1 MAKLVLTN
9 AVVKINSVDYSTN
22 INQVE
27 IAVSSDEV
35 DTTAFSSTGWRTVTG
50 GLKSA
55 NVTLSFHND
64 YAASGIDS
72 VLWAA
77 LNTVA
82 TVVVIPNGTAV
93 SASNPSYS
101 FTALVN
107 SVTPISGSIGDL
119 VVQNLSWPVSGEI
132 VRGTTA

>member
-27 IAVSSDEV
+27 IAVTSDEI

-50 GLKSA
+50 GLKSGS
-55 NVTLSFHND
+55 VTLSFHND
-64 YAASGIDS
+64 FAASGVDS
-72 VLWAA
+72 VLWTA
-77 LNTVA
+77 LNSLA
-82 TVVVIPNGTAV
+82 TVVVLPNGTAA
-93 SASNPSYS
+93 SASNPSYT

-107 SVTPISGSIGDL
+107 NVTPVSGAVGDLAVQNLTWPISGE
-119 VVQNLSWPVSGEI
+119 VT
-132 VRGTTA
+132 RATA

>member
-27 IAVSSDEV
+27 IAVTSDEV

-50 GLKSA
+50 GLKSGS
-55 NVTLSFHND
+55 VTLSFHND

-72 VLWAA
+72 VLWTA

-82 TVVVIPNGTAV
+82 TVVVLPNGTAA
-93 SASNPSYS
+93 SSSNPSYT

-107 SVTPISGSIGDL
+107 NVNPVSGSVGDLAVQNLTWPISGE
-119 VVQNLSWPVSGEI
+119 VT
-132 VRGTTA
+132 RATA

>member
-27 IAVSSDEV
+27 IAVTSDEV

-50 GLKSA
+50 GLKSGS
-55 NVTLSFHND
+55 VTISLHSDF
-64 YAASGIDS
+64 AAGAIDS
-72 VLWAA
+72 ALWPL
-77 LNTVA
+77 LNTLA
-82 TVVVIPNGTAV
+82 TVVVLPNGTTVGTA
-93 SASNPSYS
+93 NPSYT

-107 SVTPISGSIGDL
+107 NLTPISGSVGDL
-119 VVQNLSWPVSGEI
+119 ATQNLTWPVSGE
-132 VRGTTA
+132 VTRATV

>member
-22 INQVE
+22 VNQIE
-27 IAVSSDEV
+27 IAVTSDEV

-50 GLKSA
+50 GLKSGS
-55 NVTLSFHND
+55 VTLSFHND
-64 YAASGIDS
+64 FAAAAIDS
-72 VLWAA
+72 VLWSA
-77 LNTVA
+77 LNTIA
-82 TVVVIPNGTAV
+82 TVVVIPNGTAI
-93 SASNPSYS
+93 SSSNPSYQ

-107 SVTPISGSIGDL
+107 NVTPISASIGDL
-119 VVQNLSWPVSGEI
+119 VVQNLTWPISGEV

>member
-27 IAVSSDEV
+27 IAVTSDEV

-50 GLKSA
+50 GLKSGS
-55 NVTLSFHND
+55 VTLSFHND
-64 YAASGIDS
+64 FAAAAIDG
-72 VLWAA
+72 VLWSA
-77 LNTVA
+77 LNTIA
-82 TVVVIPNGTAV
+82 TVVVLPNGTTVGTA
-93 SASNPSYS
+93 NPSYT

-107 SVTPISGSIGDL
+107 NLTPVSGSVGDL
-119 VVQNLSWPVSGEI
+119 ATQNLTWPVSGE
-132 VRGTTA
+132 VTRATA

>member
-9 AVVKINSVDYSTN
+9 AVVKINSVDYSAN

-50 GLKSA
+50 GLKSGS
-55 NVTLSFHND
+55 VTLSFHND
-64 YAASGIDS
+64 FAASGVDS
-72 VLWAA
+72 VLWTA
-77 LNTVA
+77 LNSLA
-82 TVVVIPNGTAV
+82 TVVVLPNGTAA
-93 SASNPSYS
+93 SASNPSYT

-107 SVTPISGSIGDL
+107 NVTPVSGAVGDLAVQNLTWPISGE
-119 VVQNLSWPVSGEI
+119 VT
-132 VRGTTA
+132 RATA

>member
-27 IAVSSDEV
+27 LAITSDEV

-50 GLKSA
+50 GLKSGS
-55 NVTLSFHND
+55 VTLSFHND
-64 YAASGIDS
+64 FAAAAIDG
-72 VLWAA
+72 VLWSA
-77 LNTVA
+77 LNTIA
-82 TVVVIPNGTAV
+82 TVVVLPNGTAA
-93 SASNPSYS
+93 SASNPSYT

-107 SVTPISGSIGDL
+107 NVTPVSGAVGDLAVQNLTWPISGE
-119 VVQNLSWPVSGEI
+119 VT
-132 VRGTTA
+132 RATA

>member
-9 AVVKINSVDYSTN
+9 AVVKINSVDYSAN

-50 GLKSA
+50 GLKSGS
-55 NVTLSFHND
+55 VTLSFHND
-64 YAASGIDS
+64 YAASGVDS
-72 VLWAA
+72 VLWTA
-77 LNTVA
+77 LNSLA
-82 TVVVIPNGTAV
+82 TVVVLPNGTAA
-93 SASNPSYS
+93 SATNPSYT

-107 SVTPISGSIGDL
+107 NVTPVSGAVGDLSVQNLTWPISGE
-119 VVQNLSWPVSGEI
+119 VT
-132 VRGTTA
+132 RATA

>member
-27 IAVSSDEV
+27 LAISSDEV
-35 DTTAFSSTGWRTVTG
+35 DTTAFSSTGWRTVSG
-50 GLKSA
+50 GLKSGS
-55 NVTLSFHND
+55 VTLSFHND

-72 VLWAA
+72 VLWSAF
-77 LNTVA
+77 NTIA
-82 TVVVIPNGTAV
+82 TVVVLPNGTAA
-93 SASNPSYS
+93 SATNPSYT

-107 SVTPISGSIGDL
+107 NITPVSGAVGDL
-119 VVQNLSWPVSGEI
+119 AVQNLTWPLSSEVT
-132 VRGTTA
+132 RATA